1 MVDLISDFAVIF
13 TGDATEKLRKLRALM
28 ATLRELEVAWVD
40 IAQGEQHEQE
50 ILGSRSTRQS
60 PSSPA
65 KVEKKIDTY
74 RIIVEEHG
82 LPMHAKEI
90 TREALQRG
98 VDLLGDGKTTPEEK
112 VRNSLF
118 VSKKFVNV
126 GGNTWW
132 LVSKPI
138 PEESQE

>member
-1 MVDLISDFAVIF
+1 MVDLTLDLAVVF
-13 TGDATEKLRKLRALM
+13 TGNAAEKLSKLRALM

-40 IAQGEQHEQE
+40 IAQGEQHEGE
-50 ILGSRSTRQS
+50 ILGSLATRQI
-60 PSSPA
+60 PSLPA
-65 KVEKKIDTY
+65 KAGKKVDIYMD
-74 RIIVEEHG
+74 ILEEHG

-90 TREALQRG
+90 TKEALQRG

-126 GGNTWW
+126 GEKYMVG
-132 LVSKPI
+132 
-138 PEESQE
+138 